1 MGQVNLTITLD
12 EHVYGALARRAAE
25 SRRDIKMVVNACLG
39 DWLAVDDEQAFA
51 ALFAECADEDR
62 ALANAGVAD
71 YARLLLAEDEQP

>member
-12 EHVYGALARRAAE
+12 ENTYSALKRRAVE
-25 SRRDIKMVVNACLG
+25 SQRDINVVVNACLE
-39 DWLAVDDEQAFA
+39 DWLAVDGEPAFA